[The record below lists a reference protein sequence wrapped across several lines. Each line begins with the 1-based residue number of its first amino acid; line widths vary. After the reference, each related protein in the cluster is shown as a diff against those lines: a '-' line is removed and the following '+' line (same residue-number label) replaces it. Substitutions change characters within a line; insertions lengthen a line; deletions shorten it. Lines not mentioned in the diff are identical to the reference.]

1 MITDIMGTGVE
12 SGDIEPQNTDTESN
26 HGAVV
31 EGQENNAHDVTRAVI
46 ERAKIRSAE
55 LQSVGAQQKTKH
67 DSDGADHS
75 GEAQEAQEGTRPGG
89 SPVWFG
95 PAEAPMRG
103 WIHRPLGGSPSNS
116 RRIVIVPGFGY
127 EELTSGWGL
136 RALAEELASSGHT
149 VLRYDHPGTG
159 DSSGDAASVS
169 GWFDGIHHAVSA
181 LNSPDVTLIGVRLGA
196 TLALAAAAEFSSR
209 QSHQSNLHRS
219 SLEGEPVAGKPFANG
234 AITQIIAVSPIVSG
248 RRMMRELTM
257 LAAAKKAGA
266 AQSPIRLAGWK
277 GRSGG
282 TRSEAEMGPA
292 SKKESPIR
300 LAGWKGRS
308 GGTRSEAEMGPASKK
323 ESFSDFEAGPLQPSW
338 AAPTTTTRSTP
349 SNLSSSGP
357 ESTPLVVGGF
367 TYSSELRTGL
377 TTLDLLGLP
386 ASPSPR
392 VEIVHASERAT
403 DKNFIEHLRGLGTA
417 VYESHVEGLAKWLD
431 TSSELA
437 PAPQALIALLRDQLH
452 GDSMVDAA
460 EFSDQS
466 KSRFISSVT
475 LSVDEKLVRERC
487 FVLGEPSL
495 SAVLTEPTE
504 KPALAA
510 VAVLLLNSGVERNVG
525 PGRAWVSWSRT
536 LAAAGSTV
544 LRLDL
549 SGVGNSGTWPGKPSF
564 HNYGPETFDDVALG
578 IASLRSMGHS
588 KIVIV
593 GLCAS
598 AYSALGTAVQPGV
611 VGIVSLSPQF
621 YRCGTPGSMAEAED
635 TNFNRHRISQLDQKL
650 NLRRKGAAI
659 EELVGKRHQSIAWI
673 DAWMAQGTHVRL
685 VFGPDDRGLRFL
697 HWRTPRSLKRLEKAP
712 TFALH
717 VHPNLDHALH
727 EASAR
732 DDVFADLREFINGL

>member
-1 MITDIMGTGVE
+1 MITGIMGTDVE
-12 SGDIEPQNTDTESN
+12 SGEAQPRNTDTETN
-26 HGAVV
+26 HGGVV
-31 EGQENNAHDVTRAVI
+31 EDQKNTAYDITGAVI
-46 ERAKIRSAE
+46 ERAKIRNAGVLSA
-55 LQSVGAQQKTKH
+55 GAQHPTKH
-67 DSDGADHS
+67 DSDEADHS

-103 WIHRPLGGSPSNS
+103 WIHRPFGGSPSNS

-169 GWFDGIHHAVSA
+169 RWFDGIHHAVSA

-219 SLEGEPVAGKPFANG
+219 SLEGELVVGKPFANG

-323 ESFSDFEAGPLQPSW
+323 ESFGDFEAGPLQSSW